1 MRSPAISRVVTTKS
15 EKVTMKLEDYFTF
28 LSLEDIRLKGTR
40 VGIETILYE
49 YIYHRRT
56 AEAIADIYTNLTLE
70 QIYATILYFLHN
82 KEDIT
87 QYIAN
92 WLNYCCESEKE
103 QIENPP
109 EYILRLK
116 KLKVEREKI
125 A

>member
-1 MRSPAISRVVTTKS
+1 
-15 EKVTMKLEDYFTF
+15 MKLEDYFTF
-28 LSLEDIRLKGTR
+28 LSPEDIRLKGTR

-49 YIYHRRT
+49 YIYRRRN
-56 AEAIADIYTNLTLE
+56 AEAIADIYINLTLE

-82 KEDIT
+82 QEDVT
-87 QYIAN
+87 QYMAD
-92 WLNYCCESEKE
+92 WLNYCRESEKE